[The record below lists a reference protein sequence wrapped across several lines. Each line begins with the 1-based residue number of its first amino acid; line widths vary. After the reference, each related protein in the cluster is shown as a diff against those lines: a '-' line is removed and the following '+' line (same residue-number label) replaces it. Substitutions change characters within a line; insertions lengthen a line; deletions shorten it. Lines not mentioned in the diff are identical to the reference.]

1 MNITGMPNP
10 STSNMP
16 KVAIAFSGG
25 GLRAMLSGAGV
36 FDGLD
41 SRSTTAKPNLNDGK
55 PTVNGL
61 LDWASYMTGTSPS
74 SPPPPLTR
82 PAYLGT
88 SGYMLTSGLSGGSW
102 LIGASAQNNYAT
114 IDTLRTKIWKKPQL
128 IPDLSDFGFSF
139 ANMASD
145 FARKNA
151 AFSDLASLVDL
162 W

>member
-1 MNITGMPNP
+1 MAIPGMPTP

-61 LDWASYMTGTSPS
+61 LDWASYMTG
-74 SPPPPLTR
+74 
-82 PAYLGT
+82 
-88 SGYMLTSGLSGGSW
+88 LSGGSW

-114 IDTLRTKIWKKPQL
+114 IDSLRSKIWKNPQL

-139 ANMASD
+139 ANMPSD

-151 AFSDLASLVDL
+151 AFPDLASLVDL
-162 W
+162 WYPPPTLSQQSTPPLLVLP